1 VRAYLLSL
9 ALVAA
14 LVLLL
19 LRLQSIANDTTVAL
33 VLLLSVLV
41 SAALFGSRVG
51 GVSALAAALAF
62 NFFFLPPVGTL
73 RLEDPLNWIALAV
86 FLAVGIVAGELS
98 SRARHRADEAEASR
112 REAERLYAELQE
124 AFSREARAEAF
135 RQSEELKS
143 ALLDAVTHNLR
154 TPITSIKASATALQA
169 DDTSALDAAS
179 RRELISVVGEE
190 ADRLNTMVE
199 DLIGLAKIE
208 AGNFRLTRRWCSLE
222 DVVSGAAARIDQE
235 RRLRV
240 GTNLLPDLPLVYADA
255 RALEEIV
262 YQLLDNALKYS
273 PPASPV
279 LVSASAVPNERV
291 AIAVDDRGPGVPEH
305 ERERVFE
312 KFYRGDHATGA
323 GLGMGLAI
331 ARGLAR
337 AHNGDLIVTAH
348 SDGPGV
354 RFLLTLPIG
363 DDDMHALRNDPPP
376 NPRRR

>member
-208 AGNFRLTRRWCSLE
+208 AGNFRL
-222 DVVSGAAARIDQE
+222 
-235 RRLRV
+235 
-240 GTNLLPDLPLVYADA
+240 
-255 RALEEIV
+255 
-262 YQLLDNALKYS
+262 
-273 PPASPV
+273 
-279 LVSASAVPNERV
+279 SASRQCPQVLTSGVPGARLGF
-291 AIAVDDRGPGVPEH
+291 RGP
-305 ERERVFE
+305 ERA
-312 KFYRGDHATGA
+312 RGDC
-323 GLGMGLAI
+323 
-331 ARGLAR
+331 
-337 AHNGDLIVTAH
+337 
-348 SDGPGV
+348 
-354 RFLLTLPIG
+354 
-363 DDDMHALRNDPPP
+363 
-376 NPRRR
+376 RRR